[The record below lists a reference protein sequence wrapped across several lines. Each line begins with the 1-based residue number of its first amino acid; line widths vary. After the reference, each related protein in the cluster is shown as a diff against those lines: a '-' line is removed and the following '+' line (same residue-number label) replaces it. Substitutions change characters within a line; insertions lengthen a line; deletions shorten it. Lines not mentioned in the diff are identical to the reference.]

1 MKRHFIILCTC
12 ILTMIASCST
22 DKTLDPAGK
31 PESDKEN
38 TEQPEKPA
46 PETPE
51 TPDNPET
58 PETPETPE
66 PEVKTISILAIGN
79 SFSVDAM
86 EYLWGIL
93 DQAGYESITL
103 GNLYIGGCSLET
115 HANNFKNNSASY
127 TYYTNTTGTWSNT
140 KSYAPLNAL
149 KAHDWDIITM
159 QQASGKSGVASTYEP
174 YLSDLMAIVKAN
186 CPDAELA
193 WHMTWAYQGNSTHND
208 FPTYGSNQ
216 MTMYN
221 AIVSAVNSAV
231 LPKQDI
237 KKVIPNGTAVQNLRT
252 SFIGDRLTRDGYHMS
267 YDKGRYVTA
276 LTFAKSLT
284 GCDLTDITYT
294 PSSYTYTAE
303 EITAMKEAADNA
315 CAKPYE
321 VTVSAYPPAPEDPNR
336 DYTTASLTDI
346 ISWKGYDPAKYE
358 KLEIEMTKY
367 AYYNSSNKTYL
378 STMYTQQ
385 NSTASNI
392 KQFVA
397 TPIFE
402 KADLPEGTL
411 IVQRQGQQYRP
422 EGWTAL
428 DKANTS
434 ATRPGNVTECLVEV
448 DVTWWGNWK
457 YRAFNLAKEGRP
469 NLTDKTAD
477 ELIDGFGIFIPK
489 K

>member
-12 ILTMIASCST
+12 IITMIASCST
-22 DKTLDPAGK
+22 DKPLDPAGK

-51 TPDNPET
+51 TPDN

-174 YLSDLMAIVKAN
+174 YLSDLMAIVMAN

-193 WHMTWAYQGNSTHND
+193 WHMTWAYQGNSTHKD

-237 KKVIPNGTAVQNLRT
+237 KKVIPSGTAVQNLRT
-252 SFIGDRLTRDGYHMS
+252 SFIGDKLTRDGYHMS
-267 YDKGRYVTA
+267 YD
-276 LTFAKSLT
+276 
-284 GCDLTDITYT
+284 
-294 PSSYTYTAE
+294 
-303 EITAMKEAADNA
+303 
-315 CAKPYE
+315 
-321 VTVSAYPPAPEDPNR
+321 
-336 DYTTASLTDI
+336 
-346 ISWKGYDPAKYE
+346 
-358 KLEIEMTKY
+358 
-367 AYYNSSNKTYL
+367 
-378 STMYTQQ
+378 
-385 NSTASNI
+385 
-392 KQFVA
+392 
-397 TPIFE
+397 
-402 KADLPEGTL
+402 
-411 IVQRQGQQYRP
+411 
-422 EGWTAL
+422 
-428 DKANTS
+428 
-434 ATRPGNVTECLVEV
+434 
-448 DVTWWGNWK
+448 
-457 YRAFNLAKEGRP
+457 
-469 NLTDKTAD
+469 
-477 ELIDGFGIFIPK
+477 
-489 K
+489 

>member
-1 MKRHFIILCTC
+1 M
-12 ILTMIASCST
+12 
-22 DKTLDPAGK
+22 
-31 PESDKEN
+31 
-38 TEQPEKPA
+38 
-46 PETPE
+46 
-51 TPDNPET
+51 
-58 PETPETPE
+58 
-66 PEVKTISILAIGN
+66 
-79 SFSVDAM
+79 
-86 EYLWGIL
+86 
-93 DQAGYESITL
+93 
-103 GNLYIGGCSLET
+103 
-115 HANNFKNNSASY
+115 
-127 TYYTNTTGTWSNT
+127 
-140 KSYAPLNAL
+140 
-149 KAHDWDIITM
+149 
-159 QQASGKSGVASTYEP
+159 
-174 YLSDLMAIVKAN
+174 
-186 CPDAELA
+186 
-193 WHMTWAYQGNSTHND
+193 
-208 FPTYGSNQ
+208 
-216 MTMYN
+216 
-221 AIVSAVNSAV
+221 
-231 LPKQDI
+231 
-237 KKVIPNGTAVQNLRT
+237 IPNGTAVQNLRT
-252 SFIGDRLTRDGYHMS
+252 SFIGDKLTRDGYHMS

-294 PSSYTYTAE
+294 PSSYTYKAE

-367 AYYNSSNKTYL
+367 AYYNSSNTTYL